1 VDRDTEKEDAGKEDG
16 GKKVGDKEL
25 QHWGGEGE
33 RAETRDSGGGRA
45 ETRDSG
51 GEAHHAEKEGE
62 GIPDENGGLRE
73 SKELAIAGSGS
84 RVAEQAAAAAVA
96 QGADERVFG
105 VEYMFALADTV
116 TGQVSVPT

>member
-1 VDRDTEKEDAGKEDG
+1 MDRDTEKEDAGKEDG

-33 RAETRDSGGGRA
+33 RA